1 MQEKTSCLIL
11 VVFVSSTCILCS
23 LLRQASSLLRLIS
36 GSHMAGTLLP
46 CHCSA
51 CLRSN
56 REQLQFEDVLEV
68 SFPRF
73 HLRGTSVHAAY
84 RTEYTWLRGGFFGNY
99 TDAIISGLDLDPN
112 DHTSYRLIP
121 YSSCIFTWNI
131 LSIQRIPDTI
141 ANTGF
146 LITSVSYQVYERVF
160 YVTLRFLIFISTEI
174 RRNSLFHGCSLY

>member
-1 MQEKTSCLIL
+1 
-11 VVFVSSTCILCS
+11 
-23 LLRQASSLLRLIS
+23 
-36 GSHMAGTLLP
+36 MAGTLLP

-84 RTEYTWLRGGFFGNY
+84 RTKYTWLRGGFCGNY
-99 TDAIISGLDLDPN
+99 TDAIISGFDLDPN
-112 DHTSYRLIP
+112 DHTSYRL
-121 YSSCIFTWNI
+121 
-131 LSIQRIPDTI
+131 IQRIPDTI